1 MSLTKYN
8 TNYNDDITNLRG
20 ISVIFVI
27 LFHLNEKIFFFGYLG
42 VDIFFIISGY
52 VISLTLHKEY
62 IKNDKINV
70 FNFYLRRIKRLIPS
84 IIVCV
89 LSTYLLY
96 LILIDLIYFK
106 EISKS
111 AFSSIFGFSNIYYLL
126 SNQDYF
132 INRLD
137 NPFIHT
143 WSLGIEEQF
152 YFFYPFI
159 LILFYKTYKI
169 FNFNFFF
176 LILIL
181 NLFLFAINFL
191 DNSLLNNF
199 YFPLTRFW
207 EILLGC
213 LLFFSTKKNLSFYK
227 SSILI
232 ACYFL
237 LCFYFIFFVDPINIK
252 KNIITINSFIFITIY
267 FNNNILLRLINTK
280 FINYIGKISYS
291 LYLYHFPIIFF
302 LSYFTNDYFFYLFS
316 VLLMSIISII
326 NYKLVEVYFRKLNLN
341 IHKRYFIYILVPIII
356 FLLFNFNFPNFSSFK
371 TSLNSNLNKIEKK
384 AYKYNIH
391 SSKSYNFL
399 INTTNLENFK
409 INDNNL
415 RYCTSQNIKPKNYYY
430 QNCYI
435 DNQNDNLIHLIG
447 DSEAEH
453 LVPMLL
459 EGGDNYNYFI
469 TPMLGATFFPDSI
482 YSYNNPK
489 VEHKT
494 KINQLYIE
502 TISDII
508 KENKISYKKRIIII
522 AGRFSFAL
530 NNFIF
535 FDKNFNK
542 VDKKLLN
549 SFVYNNYDKFIKN
562 NSKDT
567 IFIFVPDNPIP
578 DFSLSD
584 CLKSFDE
591 NINHVKQCHFKIG
604 KFIQNRS
611 TFDEIIKK
619 LVLNNKNTHTFDFAQ
634 KNCNNLSCKF
644 FYEKY
649 MPIYSRKNH
658 FSIEYSKFVSKD
670 FYNFLDNYN

>member
-1 MSLTKYN
+1 MNYN
-8 TNYNDDITNLRG
+8 TNYDNNITNLRG
-20 ISVIFVI
+20 ISVILVI

-62 IKNDKINV
+62 INNKKINII
-70 FNFYLRRIKRLIPS
+70 NFYLRRVKRLLPS

-89 LSTYLLY
+89 FSTYFLY
-96 LILIDLIYFK
+96 LIFIDLIYFK

-111 AFSSIFGFSNIYYLL
+111 AFSSIFGFSNIYFLL

-132 INRLD
+132 INHLD

-152 YFFYPFI
+152 YFLYPFI
-159 LILFYKTYKI
+159 LIFFYKIYKV
-169 FNFNFFF
+169 FKFSLFTS
-176 LILIL
+176 ILIL
-181 NLFLFAINFL
+181 SLFAFFINFVDYTL
-191 DNSLLNNF
+191 FNNF

-207 EILLGC
+207 EILFGC
-213 LLFFSTKKNLSFYK
+213 LIFFSSKIKLNFYK
-227 SSILI
+227 ASILVSFCSILI
-232 ACYFL
+232 
-237 LCFYFIFFVDPINIK
+237 FYLILFIDPNNIK
-252 KNIITINSFIFITIY
+252 KNIVLINSLTFIIIY
-267 FNNNILLRLINTK
+267 FNNNIFFKLINIK
-280 FINYIGKISYS
+280 LINYIGKVSYS

-302 LSYFTNDYFFYLFS
+302 LSYFINDYFFYLFS
-316 VLLMSIISII
+316 ILLTLIISII
-326 NYKLVEVYFRKLNLN
+326 NYNLVEVYFRRLNLN
-341 IHKRYFIYILVPIII
+341 INKKYFIYILVPIII
-356 FLLFNFNFPNFSSFK
+356 FFLFNFNFSNFSAFK
-371 TSLNSNLNKIEKK
+371 TSLNSNLNKIEKM
-384 AYKYNIH
+384 AYKYNIN
-391 SSKSYNFL
+391 SFKSYNFL
-399 INTTNLENFK
+399 INSTNLENFK
-409 INDNNL
+409 FNNYNL
-415 RYCTSQNIKPKNYYY
+415 RYCTSQNIKSKDYYY

-447 DSEAEH
+447 DSQAEH

-459 EGGDNYNYFI
+459 EGDDNYNYFI
-469 TPMLGATFFPDSI
+469 TPMLGATFFPNTI

-494 KINQLYIE
+494 KINQFYIE
-502 TISDII
+502 SISDII
-508 KENKISYKKRIIII
+508 NQNKISYKKRFIII

-535 FDKNFNK
+535 FDKNFIK
-542 VDKKLLN
+542 VEKKSLN
-549 SFVYNNYDKFIKN
+549 SFIYKNYDNFIKN

-567 IFIFVPDNPIP
+567 IFIFVPDIPIP
-578 DFSLSD
+578 NFSLSD

-591 NINHVKQCHFKIG
+591 NINHVKQCHFKID
-604 KFIQNRS
+604 KFIENRS
-611 TFDEIIKK
+611 IFDEIINK
-619 LVLNNKNTHTFDFAQ
+619 LISNHKNIYTFDFAQ

-658 FSIEYSKFVSKD
+658 FSVEYGMHMSSN
-670 FYNFLDNYN
+670 FYNFLKEIR